1 MNTLRCPAC
10 EGGEWIPIVRL
21 FLDVGL
27 TRPPCPLT
35 LEREP
40 EAVWYRCA
48 NNCVG
53 LTGQGEFVGPGVRRL
68 LSGDRMRETAASEA
82 SYRR

>member
-10 EGGEWIPIVRL
+10 EGCEWLPVVHL

-40 EAVWYRCA
+40 EAIWYRCA
-48 NNCVG
+48 KGCVG
-53 LTGQGEFVGPGVRRL
+53 ITGQGKFIGPGVRRPL
-68 LSGDRMRETAASEA
+68 AGECLE
-82 SYRR
+82 